1 MGNIGFR
8 DGEFN
13 VRSLK
18 LAQKKL
24 QYDIYPYYASTLTT
38 RVASSYGWLAAT
50 TVKDFGSTT
59 FSCPRNLVFK
69 NNMGA
74 AAERKLIVRCKGY
87 TAQGE
92 YVDES
97 VTLSSAAAGYAT
109 TNNAFAYLAS
119 VVPAVAQKGYGTYG
133 SVALRLG
140 DKVGLSEY
148 CEDVTDILQVMV
160 GTSKAMAGSTRMV
173 SSASL
178 FDKTYQTLDVSG
190 SKSLLIGSTLG
201 LVYLSKFQRR
211 NKN

>member
-8 DGEFN
+8 DGAFN
-13 VRSLK
+13 VKSLK
-18 LAQKKL
+18 LEQKKV

-50 TVKDFGSTT
+50 AVKDFGSTT

-69 NNMGA
+69 NNMAG
-74 AAERKLIVRCKGY
+74 AAERRMVVRCKGY
-87 TAQGE
+87 NAQGE

-97 VTLSSAAAGYAT
+97 LTLSSAAAGYST

-119 VVPAVAQKGYGTYG
+119 VIPAVATKGYGTYG

-140 DKVGLSEY
+140 DKVGLTEY
-148 CEDVTDILQVMV
+148 CEDVTDLLQVMI

-178 FDKTYQTLDVSG
+178 FDKTYQTLNVAA
-190 SKSLLIGSTLG
+190 SKSAIIGSTLG
-201 LVYLSKFQRR
+201 LVYLSKFQRPSV
-211 NKN
+211 K